1 MQAASVRT
9 AADARKIVAARAAE
23 HVKVGVFDIDGVLR
37 GKYMQ
42 RDKFTAALD
51 GGFGFCNVVLGW
63 DVADATY
70 DNAAFTG
77 WHTGFPD
84 AAVRLLPETC
94 RDIPFEDGTLLF
106 LGEFAGAAEAV
117 CPRAT
122 LRRVLDRADAM
133 DFHVEAAFEYE
144 FFVFEETSHS
154 VREKRYAGLKPMAP
168 GSFGYSMLRSS
179 TAAPFY
185 HALLDTAAAMRFPV
199 EALHEEVG
207 AGVLEAALAHTGGL
221 EAADRAALF
230 KTFAKVVAQRHGLMA
245 TFMARCSAEW
255 PGQSGHIHVSLVRKR
270 GGANAFHDPRKPD
283 GMADAMRHALAGQQA
298 LMPELLALVAPTVN
312 SYRRLIPGAW
322 APTEASWGVENRTC
336 ALRAIRGGDTAQRIE
351 YRVADADANPYLALA
366 AAVAS
371 ALHGIAEK
379 LEPTAPIA
387 GNAYTAKHPKRLALP
402 RTLMDAAAALRRSA
416 AARAAFGD
424 AFVDHFAASREWEE
438 RAFRHHVTDW
448 EMDRY
453 FEII

>member
-1 MQAASVRT
+1 MQAASVQT

-51 GGFGFCNVVLGW
+51 GGFGFCDVVLGW
-63 DVADATY
+63 DVADGTY

-94 RDIPFEDGTLLF
+94 RDVPFEDGTLLF
-106 LGEFAGAAEAV
+106 LGEFAGAAEAI

-133 DFHVEAAFEYE
+133 GFHVEAAFEYE
-144 FFVFEETSHS
+144 FFVFEETPHS

-168 GSFGYSMLRSS
+168 GSFGYSVLRTS
-179 TAAPFY
+179 TAAAFY
-185 HALLDTAAAMRFPV
+185 HALLDTAAAMRFPL

-207 AGVLEAALAHTGGL
+207 AGVLEAALVHTQGL

-255 PGQSGHIHVSLVRKR
+255 PGQSGHIHVSLVKKR
-270 GGANAFHDPRKPD
+270 GGANAFHDPRRPD

-298 LMPELLALVAPTVN
+298 LMPELLALAAPTVN

-322 APTEASWGVENRTC
+322 APT
-336 ALRAIRGGDTAQRIE
+336 
-351 YRVADADANPYLALA
+351 
-366 AAVAS
+366 
-371 ALHGIAEK
+371 
-379 LEPTAPIA
+379 
-387 GNAYTAKHPKRLALP
+387 
-402 RTLMDAAAALRRSA
+402 
-416 AARAAFGD
+416 
-424 AFVDHFAASREWEE
+424 
-438 RAFRHHVTDW
+438 
-448 EMDRY
+448 
-453 FEII
+453 